1 MLIAN
6 FYWKATWQWH
16 LPCKDGKSADVQRKD
31 GGWAGWT
38 EQHLLSWKSQY
49 PAEVIRIIFTLF
61 TSDTGATDRN
71 LVPGPSG
78 SRWFEDL
85 LPKYTTT
92 SNDGQSK
99 CKPENSVLGWMQW
112 GLLGHR
118 GMWHKGSMAW
128 IKLWFLVYE
137 LNKIQKVTEITWIKI
152 VQFHLSIYTVVSYHH
167 VSGSMHL
174 RMILIQI
181 WRVSRN
187 ALKRP
192 TLFLLHPMGS
202 PHP

>member
-1 MLIAN
+1 MKWSAKNCKKFGAVWWYFKMLIAN

-49 PAEVIRIIFTLF
+49 SAQVIRIIFTLF
-61 TSDTGATDRN
+61 TSDTCATDRN

-85 LPKYTTT
+85 LPKYATTT
-92 SNDGQSK
+92 NDGQSK

-118 GMWHKGSMAW
+118 GMWSCIRDQWHELSCGFLSMSYTRIRKW
-128 IKLWFLVYE
+128 LKLHE
-137 LNKIQKVTEITWIKI
+137 
-152 VQFHLSIYTVVSYHH
+152 
-167 VSGSMHL
+167 
-174 RMILIQI
+174 
-181 WRVSRN
+181 
-187 ALKRP
+187 
-192 TLFLLHPMGS
+192 
-202 PHP
+202 